1 MLIENTL
8 FGVVD
13 KVQIAI
19 ERLKAFEPDDGYYLA
34 FSGGKDSIVI
44 KELAN
49 MSGVKYDAHYS
60 ITSVDPPELVQFI
73 RKEHPDVIFERP
85 GETMWTLIPKKLM
98 PPTRM
103 VRYCC
108 EALKEG
114 GGVGRTVV
122 TGVRWAESPRRKK
135 TRREVEFDL
144 GGSQAKKAK
153 ENREIFLN
161 SDNDE
166 KRRMMETCAIKGKHI
181 LNPIIDWEDED
192 VWEFIRQRNLPYPS
206 LYDKGYT
213 RLGCI
218 GCPLA
223 SLKNQIEEL
232 EANPKY
238 KRQYIRTFQKMVDKR
253 IADGFETKWK
263 TGQDVYDWWVGDK
276 HEQTPI
282 EEIIEGDEK

>member
-1 MLIENTL
+1 MTL
-8 FGVVD
+8 DD
-13 KVQIAI
+13 KIKTAI
-19 ERLKAFEPDDGYYLA
+19 QRYQTFEPRDGYYLA

-60 ITSVDPPELVQFI
+60 ITSVDHPELVQFI

-85 GETMWTLIPKKLM
+85 GETMWSLIPKKRM
-98 PPTRM
+98 PPTRL

-108 EALKEG
+108 ETLKEG
-114 GGVGRTVV
+114 GGTGRTVV
-122 TGVRWAESPRRKK
+122 TGVRWAESPKRKN
-135 TRREVEFDL
+135 TRSEVEFDFQ
-144 GGSQAKKAK
+144 GSQAKKAI

-166 KRRMMETCAIKGKHI
+166 KRRMMENCIVKGKHI
-181 LNPIIDWEDED
+181 LNPIIDWDDED
-192 VWEFIRQRNLPYPS
+192 VWDFIKTRNIPYPE

-223 SLKNQIEEL
+223 SIKNQRKEL
-232 EANPKY
+232 EDYPKY
-238 KRQYIRTFQKMVDKR
+238 KRQYVRSFQKMVDKR
-253 IADGFETKWK
+253 IADGLETKWK
-263 TGQDVYDWWVGDK
+263 TGQDVYDWWVGN
-276 HEQTPI
+276 TP
-282 EEIIEGDEK
+282 KSK